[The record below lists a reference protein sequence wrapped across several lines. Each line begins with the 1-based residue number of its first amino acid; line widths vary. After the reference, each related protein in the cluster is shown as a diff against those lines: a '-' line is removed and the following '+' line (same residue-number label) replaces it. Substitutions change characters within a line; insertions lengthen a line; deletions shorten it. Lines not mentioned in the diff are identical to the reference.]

1 MTAAHRPA
9 VPPPPDELG
18 VVVHGPVLLARSPG
32 IAAGL
37 RCVFAHPTGLRL
49 LLVLHAEGVQ
59 AEAASRRT
67 EDLQPPEHD
76 PWSGITV
83 RAQLDGV
90 EGPAHRAGGRSTGSA
105 DDFDLQADFWI
116 GALPGDG
123 RLGLTVGW
131 PGAGLAEAGSVLE
144 LAGLGDLAS
153 RVVRLR

>member
-1 MTAAHRPA
+1 MTTARWPA
-9 VPPPPDELG
+9 LPPPQDELG

-32 IAAGL
+32 IVAGL
-37 RCVFAHPTGLRL
+37 RCVFAHPTGLHL

-67 EDLQPPEHD
+67 FEDRPGQQ
-76 PWSGITV
+76 PWSGVRLRAAVDGDERTV
-83 RAQLDGV
+83 DQ
-90 EGPAHRAGGRSTGSA
+90 AGGSSSGSD
-105 DDFDLQADFWI
+105 DDFHLRADFWI

-131 PGAGLAEAGSVLE
+131 LGAGLAEAGSVLE
-144 LAGLGDLAS
+144 LAGLDDLAS